1 MTTTRQEQRTLT
13 GFTVGTTATRRVE
26 ELATMLHRRG
36 AEVRHGPA
44 IRILPLA
51 DDGELFEM
59 SESLLRNPP
68 DVVVIT
74 TGIGFRG
81 WLEAAE
87 GWGFGAELA
96 GVLGSTRILARG
108 PKATGAVRAAGLSE
122 CWAPESESTSGILA
136 RLRGENLSGCRVA
149 VQLHGQRM
157 PEFTAELR
165 AAGAE
170 VIEVPAYRWSRPHDE
185 APLDRLVD
193 EVLTRR
199 IDALVFTSAPAV
211 TNTLDLARRTGRRRE
226 LLASLRQHV
235 LVTCVGPVCAAPLE
249 GLEIPVIFPQ
259 RPRLGSLVRSL
270 DESLP
275 ARVRRLDIGGN
286 HVELRGQGVL
296 LNGELRPVPP
306 SPMALL
312 RKLSEHPGK
321 VLSRRELVDALP
333 NGGEEHAVEMAIG
346 RLRTAL
352 GNERFVQTVIKRGY
366 RLALDDTEMRALAQ
380 R

>member
-1 MTTTRQEQRTLT
+1 MTAREEQRTLT
-13 GFTVGTTATRRVE
+13 GFTVGATATRRVE
-26 ELATMLHRRG
+26 ELATMLRRRG

-44 IRILPLA
+44 VRILPLA

-59 SESLLRNPP
+59 SKSLLRNPP

-81 WLEAAE
+81 WMEAAE

-96 GVLGSTRILARG
+96 TALGSARILSRG
-108 PKATGAVRAAGLSE
+108 PKATGAVRAAGLCES
-122 CWAPESESTSGILA
+122 WTPDSESSSGILS
-136 RLRGENLSGCRVA
+136 RLRGDDLSGRRVA

-170 VIEVPAYRWSRPHDE
+170 VIELPVYRWSEPHDE
-185 APLDRLVD
+185 TPLDRLLD

-199 IDALVFTSAPAV
+199 VDALVFTSAPAV
-211 TNTLDLARRTGRRRE
+211 TNTLDLALRTGRRRA
-226 LLASLRQHV
+226 LLDTLRHHV
-235 LVTCVGPVCAAPLE
+235 LVACVGPVCAAPLE
-249 GLEIPVIFPQ
+249 GLEVPVTFPQ

-270 DESLP
+270 DETLP
-275 ARVRRLDIGGN
+275 ERVRRLNIGGN

-296 LNGELRPVPP
+296 LDGELRPVPP

-366 RLALDDTEMRALAQ
+366 RLALDETEMRALAE